1 VRPDA
6 ASLPPLP
13 DREISVKKSKL
24 FQQWGTFRKG
34 LDARSIQLSF
44 ASHLEYSLCKDQF
57 TATNRD
63 LYLSLA
69 LGARDRLIERW
80 IKTQQRYYTDDVK
93 RVYYLSAEYLMGRVL
108 TNNLM
113 NLGIYDES
121 RRAMEELNIDLE
133 ELIAEEPDM
142 GLGNGGLGR
151 LAACFLD
158 SLATLE
164 IPAMGYGIRYEFGI
178 FDQEIRNLSQVECP
192 ENWLRYGNPWEITHP
207 EVIFTV
213 HFYGRVKQTTLP
225 DGTLK
230 SEWIDTSDVVGIP
243 YDIPIAGYDN
253 NTVNTLRL
261 WSARASKEFDLNYFQ
276 HGDYLKAV
284 EEKNISENI
293 SKVLYPSDEF
303 YEGRELRLKQQYFFV
318 SCSIKDIIRR
328 FLVNHK
334 TFDAF
339 PDKVAIQLNDTHPSL
354 AVTELMRLFLD
365 SYGMSWEKAWDL
377 TTRTC
382 AYTNHTLLAEA
393 MEKWPVA
400 LLGRLL
406 PRHLEI
412 IYEINRRF
420 MRDVS
425 IRFMRDGD
433 RQRAMSLIEEGP
445 EKRVRMAH
453 LAIVGS
459 HSVNGVAELHSRLLR
474 ERELKDFAEMYP
486 GRFTNKTNGVTPRR
500 WLLAANPG
508 LSDLISTYIGHNWVK
523 DLNELR
529 KIEAFTE
536 DADCRRQ
543 WREVKRSNKQ
553 RLADRAYALTGER
566 LDPEALFDIQVKR
579 IHEYKRQLLNI
590 LHVVYLWLK
599 LKEEREFRMH
609 PRVFF
614 FGGKAAPAYHTAKTI
629 IRLICHVADM
639 INRDTATQQTL
650 KVIFLPNYRVSLA
663 EIIYPGADVSEQ
675 ISTAGY
681 EASGTSNMKFALNGA
696 LTIGTLDGANIE
708 IMDEVGR
715 ENIFIFGL
723 TAEEVA
729 ALQSGYRP
737 MDYYHGNPGLKQ
749 VIDLIHD
756 GFFSPDDRSLF
767 RPLIDLLL
775 HEDRYKVLADFD
787 AYHRA
792 QMDIDALYCD
802 TEGWTKKSILNVVRI
817 GKFSS
822 DRTVLEYNRDIWHA
836 KPVPIERNHIELHG
850 SKTVSAPA
858 EAASPR
864 QTRQ

>member
-1 VRPDA
+1 M
-6 ASLPPLP
+6 
-13 DREISVKKSKL
+13 KKSKL

-34 LDARSIQLSF
+34 LDAQSIQLSF
-44 ASHLEYSLCKDQF
+44 ASHLEYSLCKDQY

-63 LYLSLA
+63 LYMSLA
-69 LGARDRLIERW
+69 LAARDRLIERW
-80 IKTQQRYYTDDVK
+80 INTQQKYYTADVK

-108 TNNLM
+108 TNNLI
-113 NLGIYDES
+113 NLGVYDET

-133 ELIAEEPDM
+133 EIAGEEPDM

-164 IPAMGYGIRYEFGI
+164 IPAVGYGIRYEFGI
-178 FDQEIRNLSQVECP
+178 FDQDIRNLRQVELP

-230 SEWIDTSDVVGIP
+230 SEWVDTSDVVGIP
-243 YDIPIAGYDN
+243 CDIPIAGYGN
-253 NTVNTLRL
+253 HTVNTLRL

-284 EEKNISENI
+284 EEKNVSENI

-328 FLVNHK
+328 YLVNHQS
-334 TFDAF
+334 FDEF
-339 PDKVAIQLNDTHPSL
+339 PDKIAIQLNDTHPSL

-365 SYGMSWEKAWDL
+365 SYGMNWEKAWDL

-393 MEKWPVA
+393 MEKWAVPMF
-400 LLGRLL
+400 GRLL

-420 MRDVS
+420 LKDVS
-425 IRFMRDGD
+425 IRFMRDGE
-433 RQRAMSLIEEGP
+433 RQRAMSLLEEGP

-459 HSVNGVAELHSRLLR
+459 HSVNGVAELHSRLLK
-474 ERELKDFAEMYP
+474 ERELRDFAEMYP
-486 GRFTNKTNGVTPRR
+486 GRFNNKTNGVTPRR

-508 LSDLISTYIGHNWVK
+508 LAELITTYIGSNWVK
-523 DLNELR
+523 DLSELR
-529 KIEAFTE
+529 KIEGFTE
-536 DADCRRQ
+536 DPDCRRKWQ
-543 WREVKRSNKQ
+543 EIKRGNKQ
-553 RLADRAYALTGER
+553 RLAAAAFKLTGER
-566 LDPEALFDIQVKR
+566 LDPEAIFDVQVKR
-579 IHEYKRQLLNI
+579 IHEYKRQMLNI
-590 LHVVYLWLK
+590 LHVVYLWLR
-599 LKEEREFRMH
+599 LKEEKEFRIH
-609 PRVFF
+609 PRTFF

-629 IRLICHVADM
+629 IRLICHVSDM
-639 INRDTATQQTL
+639 INRDTATNQTL

-696 LTIGTLDGANIE
+696 LTVGTLDGANIE
-708 IMDEVGR
+708 IMEEVGR

-729 ALQSGYRP
+729 SGRSGYRP
-737 MDYYHGNPGLKQ
+737 MDYYHGNPALKQ
-749 VIDLIHD
+749 AIDLIRD
-756 GFFSPDDRSLF
+756 GFFSPDERGLF
-767 RPLIDLLL
+767 QPLIDLLL
-775 HEDRYKVLADFD
+775 NEDRYMVLADFD

-792 QMDIDALYCD
+792 QMQIDALYCD
-802 TEGWTKKSILNVVRI
+802 TEGWTKKSILNVARI

-822 DRTVLEYNRDIWHA
+822 DRTILEYNRDVWRA
-836 KPVPIERNHIELHG
+836 EPVPIERDQAEPKK
-850 SKTVSAPA
+850 SSATLAKVDAVP
-858 EAASPR
+858 
-864 QTRQ
+864 TRQARK